1 MSEFNINVR
10 EATNWFSGFR
20 FTLIL
25 LLVALFLSALAIST
39 TVRVER
45 VSGTEVG
52 IKVNNLNGNI
62 EVITQSG
69 TYIYNG
75 ILHTFH
81 LMDTTVQRLEM
92 TADANRGDKRSQ
104 DDLRIKTIDG
114 SDVYLDLT
122 INYRVLVDKIE
133 EVIKTSGLGNAYKV
147 KWIRDYSRSICR
159 SVFGE
164 MTTEQ
169 FYDAS
174 FRNEKALKAVNELNK
189 NLKPFGVEVTKVIAE
204 KFRFHEE
211 YEAKIRAKKLADQEV
226 EEQISKANA
235 AEQNQYFRTM
245 EANKKKDVF
254 VATFEGQMKQLLV
267 QAKAEAEKEIKE
279 AEAYEIKRKLGADAR
294 YYQEEKNSHAI
305 LARKSAEA
313 EATKAMVKSL
323 EGEGGMKI
331 VKLSYA
337 DRLKDISMV
346 GEPYTIQSTTERFSH
361 IEEGASTQHKKQ
373 QQNQK

>member
-1 MSEFNINVR
+1 MSDINIQFSS
-10 EATNWFSGFR
+10 ETKKWFSGFR
-20 FTLIL
+20 LTLIL
-25 LLVALFLSALAIST
+25 ALLAVFLFTLAMST

-62 EVITQSG
+62 EVISQSG

-92 TADANRGDKRSQ
+92 TADEQRGDRRST

-114 SDVYLDLT
+114 SDVYLDVT
-122 INYRVLVDKIE
+122 INYRILEDKIS
-133 EVIKTSGLGNAYKV
+133 EVIQTSGLGDAYKV

-159 SVFGE
+159 TVFGE
-164 MTTEQ
+164 LTTEQ

-174 FRNEKALKAVNELNK
+174 FRNEKALKAVNELND
-189 NLKPFGVEVTKVIAE
+189 NLKPFGIAVTKVIAE

-226 EEQISKANA
+226 EEQISKAQA
-235 AEQNQYFRTM
+235 AEQNQNFRIM

-254 VATFEGQMKQLLV
+254 LASYDGQMKQLVV
-267 QAKAEAEKEIKE
+267 QATAEAEKSVKE
-279 AEAYEIKRKLGADAR
+279 SEAYAIQRKLGGDAK
-294 YYQEEKNSHAI
+294 YYQMEKNSHAI
-305 LARKSAEA
+305 LAKKSAEA
-313 EATKAMVKSL
+313 EATKALADSL
-323 EGEGGMKI
+323 QGEGGKKI

-337 DRLKDISMV
+337 KQLSNVQIT
-346 GEPYTIQSTTERFSH
+346 GQPYTIQSTTERFSH
-361 IEEGASTQHKKQ
+361 IEEGAATSKHKKL
-373 QQNQK
+373 K